1 MINTSIAFRR
11 ALSGNREFRIKDT
24 ITLKNKKEIPIPMM
38 DLREYK
44 INEATSASGKFEIG
58 AAVIKE
64 YKVTLDNSEEQYDD
78 CDFEGANIQ
87 AVIGLK
93 LADGTWEDLKKG
105 LYRVYTATF
114 GETTLQITAYDEMIY
129 FDRPY
134 SECTLSY
141 PATVRDIVLDAC
153 RHCQVDCESGSIEM
167 GNYIVK
173 TKPEGSITYRDV
185 ISYCAQIMCRYARI
199 NHLGRLAF
207 GWYDF
212 SAVGSGDLDGGIFD
226 TASQEKYL
234 SGDEADGGTFDDYSS
249 GYTYDGGTFV
259 DMDTYH
265 HFYDLY
271 NKSING
277 TDINVTGIQITA
289 KTDSTDEKYLYG
301 TNTYALEIKDNP
313 LIQTDTMQQV
323 AKHIGDKIINKPF
336 RPMSI
341 SVQGNPAIEAG
352 DVAVVSPKTT
362 SSYTTVITDTT
373 FSLFAAQSISSTAET
388 PTAKTFTRYGAATK
402 LLEAARNYTDQEMSA
417 YDLVVQQMSQL
428 AANTLGFHETK
439 IIQDDGSVIVYRH
452 DKPKLSESK
461 IVYKSGIDGFFVTR
475 SYTGKDSTTAWK
487 AGFDSNGN
495 AALNI
500 LSVIGI
506 HWDWAYGGILSLGG
520 KGNGNGVLRIYD
532 KHGKVKAVLNYN
544 GLVVYR
550 TPLDPDSTTS
560 QEYSGLL
567 FDGACI
573 KPVEGTTNLE
583 DEDEI
588 IIIDNRGV
596 HFDRYD
602 ENNELIFESEFQR
615 LYAGLCG
622 CDEFH
627 CEGGTATL
635 DEATITGNVSIGGKA
650 TVAGNASVSG
660 DATVTGDVSIG
671 GALKSHDIDADGL
684 IYADRF
690 RMNKELVS
698 GSGGNNVGV
707 KVYSSSDGPD
717 GLGEAKYWYFYK
729 VSYSSKR
736 YKDVGDIIS
745 EKDIE
750 NWYNIRPLWAKYK
763 AGYLMEGDENEG
775 KYLPMFIAEDVEK
788 YFPQAVTHEGSQVED
803 WNYRI
808 MIPAMF
814 AMIKQQK
821 EEIESLKQAVKGMRG
836 N

>member
-64 YKVTLDNSEEQYDD
+64 YKVALDNSEEQYDD

-105 LYRVYTATF
+105 VYRVYTATF

-185 ISYCAQIMCRYARI
+185 ISYCAQIMGCYARI

-277 TDINVTGIQITA
+277 TDINITGIQITA
-289 KTDSTDEKYLYG
+289 KKDSADEKYLYG

-323 AKHIGDKIINKPF
+323 AKHIGNKIINKPF

-341 SVQGNPAIEAG
+341 SIQGNPAIEAG
-352 DVAVVSPKTT
+352 DVVVVSPKTT

-475 SYTGKDSTTAWK
+475 NYTGKDSTTVWK

-506 HWDWAYGGILSLGG
+506 YWDWGYGGTLTLGG
-520 KGNGNGVLRIYD
+520 EDNKNGVLRILNANGAQIGKWDNTGADITGTVKTITSNGVYAKITGQDITFINGGDDINEQVLMQMGAAISTDSNVADIDLGENTSFGIGGNGREMFQMHPYD
-532 KHGKVKAVLNYN
+532 DWTTKILGNFEVMSGTKSRVAETQNFSDRLLYCYETPTPMFGDVGCAQTNAEGVAIIDIDPVFAETISTGTEYQVFLQKEGPGDLWIQEKDESYFVVRGTPELKFSWELKCSQKHFEHLRLEEETQRTMVSKDINNAENDYSDIID
-544 GLVVYR
+544 GLVN
-550 TPLDPDSTTS
+550 D
-560 QEYSGLL
+560 
-567 FDGACI
+567 
-573 KPVEGTTNLE
+573 
-583 DEDEI
+583 
-588 IIIDNRGV
+588 
-596 HFDRYD
+596 YD
-602 ENNELIFESEFQR
+602 TEMEELINES
-615 LYAGLCG
+615 
-622 CDEFH
+622 
-627 CEGGTATL
+627 
-635 DEATITGNVSIGGKA
+635 N
-650 TVAGNASVSG
+650 
-660 DATVTGDVSIG
+660 
-671 GALKSHDIDADGL
+671 
-684 IYADRF
+684 
-690 RMNKELVS
+690 
-698 GSGGNNVGV
+698 
-707 KVYSSSDGPD
+707 
-717 GLGEAKYWYFYK
+717 
-729 VSYSSKR
+729 
-736 YKDVGDIIS
+736 
-745 EKDIE
+745 
-750 NWYNIRPLWAKYK
+750 
-763 AGYLMEGDENEG
+763 
-775 KYLPMFIAEDVEK
+775 
-788 YFPQAVTHEGSQVED
+788 
-803 WNYRI
+803 
-808 MIPAMF
+808 
-814 AMIKQQK
+814 
-821 EEIESLKQAVKGMRG
+821 
-836 N
+836 

>member
-64 YKVTLDNSEEQYDD
+64 YKITLDNSEEQYDD

-105 LYRVYTATF
+105 LYRAYTATF

-185 ISYCAQIMCRYARI
+185 ISYCTQIMGCYARI

-212 SAVGSGDLDGGIFD
+212 SAIGSGDLDGGIFD

-249 GYTYDGGTFV
+249 GYTYDGGSFA

-277 TDINVTGIQITA
+277 TDINVTGIQITT
-289 KTDSTDEKYLYG
+289 KKDSADEKYLYG

-417 YDLVVQQMSQL
+417 YDLIVQQMSQL

-475 SYTGKDSTTAWK
+475 SYTGKDSTTVWK

-506 HWDWAYGGILSLGG
+506 HWDWGYGGTLTLGG
-520 KGNGNGVLRIYD
+520 EDNKNGVLRILNANGAQIGKWDNTGADITGTVKTITSNGVYAKITGQDIAFINGGDDINEQVLMQMGAAISTDSNVADIDLGENTSFGIGGNGREMFQMHPYD
-532 KHGKVKAVLNYN
+532 DWTTKIIGNFEVMSGTKSRVAETQNFSDRLLYCYETPTPMFGDVGCAQTNAEGVAIIDIDPVFAETISTGTEYQVFLQKEGPGDLWIQEKDESYFVVRGTPELKFSWELKCSQKHFEHLRLEEETQRTMVSKDISNAENDYSDIID
-544 GLVVYR
+544 GLVN
-550 TPLDPDSTTS
+550 D
-560 QEYSGLL
+560 
-567 FDGACI
+567 
-573 KPVEGTTNLE
+573 
-583 DEDEI
+583 
-588 IIIDNRGV
+588 
-596 HFDRYD
+596 YD
-602 ENNELIFESEFQR
+602 TEMEELINES
-615 LYAGLCG
+615 
-622 CDEFH
+622 
-627 CEGGTATL
+627 
-635 DEATITGNVSIGGKA
+635 N
-650 TVAGNASVSG
+650 
-660 DATVTGDVSIG
+660 
-671 GALKSHDIDADGL
+671 
-684 IYADRF
+684 
-690 RMNKELVS
+690 
-698 GSGGNNVGV
+698 
-707 KVYSSSDGPD
+707 
-717 GLGEAKYWYFYK
+717 
-729 VSYSSKR
+729 
-736 YKDVGDIIS
+736 
-745 EKDIE
+745 
-750 NWYNIRPLWAKYK
+750 
-763 AGYLMEGDENEG
+763 
-775 KYLPMFIAEDVEK
+775 
-788 YFPQAVTHEGSQVED
+788 
-803 WNYRI
+803 
-808 MIPAMF
+808 
-814 AMIKQQK
+814 
-821 EEIESLKQAVKGMRG
+821 
-836 N
+836 

>member
-1 MINTSIAFRR
+1 
-11 ALSGNREFRIKDT
+11 
-24 ITLKNKKEIPIPMM
+24 MM

-64 YKVTLDNSEEQYDD
+64 YKVALDNSEEQYDD

-105 LYRVYTATF
+105 VYRVYTATF

-185 ISYCAQIMCRYARI
+185 ISYCAQIMGCYARI

-277 TDINVTGIQITA
+277 TDINITGIQITA
-289 KTDSTDEKYLYG
+289 KKDSADEKYLYG

-323 AKHIGDKIINKPF
+323 AKHIGNKIINKPF

-341 SVQGNPAIEAG
+341 SIQGNPAIEAG
-352 DVAVVSPKTT
+352 DVVVVSPKTT

-417 YDLVVQQMSQL
+417 YDIVVQQMSQL

-475 SYTGKDSTTAWK
+475 NYTGKDSTTVWK

-506 HWDWAYGGILSLGG
+506 HWDWGYGGTLTLGG
-520 KGNGNGVLRIYD
+520 EDNKNGVLRILNANGAQIGKWDNTGADITGTVKTISSEGVYAKMTGQDIVFVNGNNDIDEQILMRIGATISTDDNFADINLGENTNFGIGGNGREILQIYPYD
-532 KHGKVKAVLNYN
+532 NWTTKILGNFEVISGTKSRIAETENFSDRLLYCYETPTPMFGDVGCAQTNAEGVAIIDIDPVFAETISTGTEYQVFLQKEGPGDLWIQEKDESYFVVRGTPELKFSWELKCSQKHFEHLRLEEETQRTMVSKDINNAENDYSDIID
-544 GLVVYR
+544 GLVN
-550 TPLDPDSTTS
+550 D
-560 QEYSGLL
+560 
-567 FDGACI
+567 
-573 KPVEGTTNLE
+573 
-583 DEDEI
+583 
-588 IIIDNRGV
+588 
-596 HFDRYD
+596 YD
-602 ENNELIFESEFQR
+602 TEMEELINES
-615 LYAGLCG
+615 
-622 CDEFH
+622 
-627 CEGGTATL
+627 
-635 DEATITGNVSIGGKA
+635 N
-650 TVAGNASVSG
+650 
-660 DATVTGDVSIG
+660 
-671 GALKSHDIDADGL
+671 
-684 IYADRF
+684 
-690 RMNKELVS
+690 
-698 GSGGNNVGV
+698 
-707 KVYSSSDGPD
+707 
-717 GLGEAKYWYFYK
+717 
-729 VSYSSKR
+729 
-736 YKDVGDIIS
+736 
-745 EKDIE
+745 
-750 NWYNIRPLWAKYK
+750 
-763 AGYLMEGDENEG
+763 
-775 KYLPMFIAEDVEK
+775 
-788 YFPQAVTHEGSQVED
+788 
-803 WNYRI
+803 
-808 MIPAMF
+808 
-814 AMIKQQK
+814 
-821 EEIESLKQAVKGMRG
+821 
-836 N
+836 

>member
-1 MINTSIAFRR
+1 MINTSLAFRR

-24 ITLKNKKEIPIPMM
+24 ITLKNKKEFPIPMM

-64 YKVTLDNSEEQYDD
+64 YKITLDNSEEQYDD

-105 LYRVYTATF
+105 QYRVYTAIF

-141 PATVRDIVLDAC
+141 PATIRDIILDAC
-153 RHCQVDCESGSIEM
+153 RHCRVDCESSSIEM

-185 ISYCAQIMCRYARI
+185 ISYCAQIMGCYARI

-212 SAVGSGDLDGGIFD
+212 STIGSGDLDGGIFD

-234 SGDEADGGTFDDYSS
+234 SGDEADGGTFDNYSS
-249 GYTYDGGTFV
+249 GYTYDSGTFV
-259 DMDTYH
+259 DMDAYH

-277 TDINVTGIQITA
+277 TDINVTGIQITT
-289 KTDSTDEKYLYG
+289 KKDNTNKKHLYG

-313 LIQTDTMQQV
+313 LIQADSMQQV

-388 PTAKTFTRYGAATK
+388 PTAKTFTHYGAATK

-475 SYTGKDSTTAWK
+475 NYTGKDSTTVWK

-506 HWDWAYGGILSLGG
+506 HWDWAYGGTLSLGG
-520 KGNGNGVLRIYD
+520 AGNGNGIMKVFDSNGVLISTQDINGYFLYD
-532 KHGKVKAVLNYN
+532 KN
-544 GLVVYR
+544 GLIKAIINKDSIR
-550 TPLDPDSTTS
+550 LFSTPLNPNAIEESSYKGIQLNGDGFCRIGGTYCFDDGELSMEISDAYDPFVSLSSEIDGNVDGNFD
-560 QEYSGLL
+560 ELL
-567 FDGACI
+567 ADVFWTMNATI
-573 KPVEGTTNLE
+573 K
-583 DEDEI
+583 
-588 IIIDNRGV
+588 
-596 HFDRYD
+596 
-602 ENNELIFESEFQR
+602 
-615 LYAGLCG
+615 
-622 CDEFH
+622 
-627 CEGGTATL
+627 GGTATL
-635 DEATITGNVSIGGKA
+635 DSLTSKA
-650 TVAGNASVSG
+650 TKLLNVKQNTNAYDLLLMTDG
-660 DATVTGDVSIG
+660 TVTRAAS
-671 GALKSHDIDADGL
+671 
-684 IYADRF
+684 
-690 RMNKELVS
+690 
-698 GSGGNNVGV
+698 
-707 KVYSSSDGPD
+707 
-717 GLGEAKYWYFYK
+717 
-729 VSYSSKR
+729 SSKR
-736 YKDVGDIIS
+736 YKDIGDTIS
-745 EKDIE
+745 EMDID
-750 NWYNIRPLWAKYK
+750 NWYKIEPVWAKYK
-763 AGYLMEGDENEG
+763 DGYLANGDENEG
-775 KYLPMFIAEDVEK
+775 RYLPMFIAEDVEEH
-788 YFPQAVTHEGSQVED
+788 FPQAATHVNHQIED
-803 WNYRI
+803 WNYRM

-821 EEIESLKQAVKGMRG
+821 EEIESLKQAVKEMRG
-836 N
+836 D

>member
-11 ALSGNREFRIKDT
+11 ALSENREFRIKDT

-78 CDFEGANIQ
+78 CDFEDANIQ

-105 LYRVYTATF
+105 QYRVYTAIF

-141 PATVRDIVLDAC
+141 PATIRDIVLDAC
-153 RHCQVDCESGSIEM
+153 RHCRVDCESGSIEM

-185 ISYCAQIMCRYARI
+185 ISYCAQIMGCYARI

-289 KTDSTDEKYLYG
+289 KKDSADEKYLYG

-313 LIQTDTMQQV
+313 LIQIDTMQQV

-475 SYTGKDSTTAWK
+475 SYTGKDSTTVWK

-506 HWDWAYGGILSLGG
+506 HWDWGYGGTLTLGG
-520 KGNGNGVLRIYD
+520 EDNKNGVLRILNANGAPIGKWDNTGADITGTVKTITSNGVYAKITGQDIAFINGGDDINEQVLMQMGAAISTDSNVADIDLGENTSFGIGGNGREMFQMHPYD
-532 KHGKVKAVLNYN
+532 DWTTKILGNFEVMSGTKSRVAETQNFSDRLLYCYETPTPMFGDVGCAQTNAEGVAIIDIDPVFAETISTGTEYQVFLQKEGPGDLWIQEKDESYFVVRGTPELKFSWELKCSQKHFEHLRLEEETQRTMVSKDINNAENDYSDIID
-544 GLVVYR
+544 GLVN
-550 TPLDPDSTTS
+550 D
-560 QEYSGLL
+560 
-567 FDGACI
+567 
-573 KPVEGTTNLE
+573 
-583 DEDEI
+583 
-588 IIIDNRGV
+588 
-596 HFDRYD
+596 YD
-602 ENNELIFESEFQR
+602 TEMEELINES
-615 LYAGLCG
+615 
-622 CDEFH
+622 
-627 CEGGTATL
+627 
-635 DEATITGNVSIGGKA
+635 N
-650 TVAGNASVSG
+650 
-660 DATVTGDVSIG
+660 
-671 GALKSHDIDADGL
+671 
-684 IYADRF
+684 
-690 RMNKELVS
+690 
-698 GSGGNNVGV
+698 
-707 KVYSSSDGPD
+707 
-717 GLGEAKYWYFYK
+717 
-729 VSYSSKR
+729 
-736 YKDVGDIIS
+736 
-745 EKDIE
+745 
-750 NWYNIRPLWAKYK
+750 
-763 AGYLMEGDENEG
+763 
-775 KYLPMFIAEDVEK
+775 
-788 YFPQAVTHEGSQVED
+788 
-803 WNYRI
+803 
-808 MIPAMF
+808 
-814 AMIKQQK
+814 
-821 EEIESLKQAVKGMRG
+821 
-836 N
+836 

>member
-78 CDFEGANIQ
+78 CDFEDANIQ

-105 LYRVYTATF
+105 QYRVYTAIF

-141 PATVRDIVLDAC
+141 PATIRDIVLDAC
-153 RHCQVDCESGSIEM
+153 RHCRVDCESGSIEM

-185 ISYCAQIMCRYARI
+185 ISYCAQIMGCYARI

-212 SAVGSGDLDGGIFD
+212 SAVGFGDLDGGIFD

-289 KTDSTDEKYLYG
+289 KKDSADEKYLYG

-336 RPMSI
+336 RPMSVSI
-341 SVQGNPAIEAG
+341 QGNPAIEAG

-475 SYTGKDSTTAWK
+475 SYTGKDSTTVWK

-506 HWDWAYGGILSLGG
+506 YWDWGYGGTLTLGG
-520 KGNGNGVLRIYD
+520 EDNKNGVLRILDANGAQIGKWDNMGADITGTVKTITSNGVYAKITGQDIAFINGGDDIDEQVLMQMGAAISTDSNVADIDLGENTSFGIGGNGREMFQMHPYD
-532 KHGKVKAVLNYN
+532 DWTTKILGNFEVMSGTKSRVAETQNFSDRLLYC
-544 GLVVYR
+544 YE
-550 TPLDPDSTTS
+550 TPTPMFGDVGCAQTN
-560 QEYSGLL
+560 E
-567 FDGACI
+567 
-573 KPVEGTTNLE
+573 EGVA
-583 DEDEI
+583 
-588 IIIDNRGV
+588 IIDIDPVFAETISTGTEYQVFLQKEGPGDLWIQEKDESYFVVRGTPELKFSWELKCSQK
-596 HFDRYD
+596 HFEHLRLEEETQRTMVSKDINNA
-602 ENNELIFESEFQR
+602 ENDYS
-615 LYAGLCG
+615 
-622 CDEFH
+622 
-627 CEGGTATL
+627 
-635 DEATITGNVSIGGKA
+635 
-650 TVAGNASVSG
+650 
-660 DATVTGDVSIG
+660 
-671 GALKSHDIDADGL
+671 DIIDGL
-684 IYADRF
+684 INDYDTE
-690 RMNKELVS
+690 MEEL
-698 GSGGNNVGV
+698 
-707 KVYSSSDGPD
+707 
-717 GLGEAKYWYFYK
+717 
-729 VSYSSKR
+729 
-736 YKDVGDIIS
+736 I
-745 EKDIE
+745 
-750 NWYNIRPLWAKYK
+750 
-763 AGYLMEGDENEG
+763 NE
-775 KYLPMFIAEDVEK
+775 
-788 YFPQAVTHEGSQVED
+788 S
-803 WNYRI
+803 N
-808 MIPAMF
+808 
-814 AMIKQQK
+814 
-821 EEIESLKQAVKGMRG
+821 
-836 N
+836 

>member
-64 YKVTLDNSEEQYDD
+64 YKVALDNSEEQYDD

-105 LYRVYTATF
+105 VYREYTATF

-185 ISYCAQIMCRYARI
+185 ISYCAQIMGCYARI

-277 TDINVTGIQITA
+277 TDINITGIQITA
-289 KTDSTDEKYLYG
+289 KKDSADEKYLYG

-323 AKHIGDKIINKPF
+323 AKHIGNKIINKPF

-341 SVQGNPAIEAG
+341 SIQGNPAIEAG
-352 DVAVVSPKTT
+352 DVVVVSPKTT

-475 SYTGKDSTTAWK
+475 NYTGKDSTTVWTN
-487 AGFDSNGN
+487 GFDSNGN

-506 HWDWAYGGILSLGG
+506 HWDWAYGGTLTLGG
-520 KGNGNGVLRIYD
+520 EGNKNGVLRILNVNGAQIGKWDNTGADITGTIKTITSEGVYAKMTGQDIVFVNGNNDIDEQILMRIGATISTDDNFADINLGENTNFGIGGNGREILQIYPYD
-532 KHGKVKAVLNYN
+532 NWTTKILGNFEVISGTKSRIAETENFSDRLLYCYETPTPMFGDVGCAQTNAEGVSIIDIDPVFAETISTGTEYQVFLQKEGPGDLWIQEKDESYFVVRGTPELKFSWELKCSQKHFEHLRLEEETQRTMVSKDINNAENDYSDIID
-544 GLVVYR
+544 GLVN
-550 TPLDPDSTTS
+550 D
-560 QEYSGLL
+560 
-567 FDGACI
+567 
-573 KPVEGTTNLE
+573 
-583 DEDEI
+583 
-588 IIIDNRGV
+588 
-596 HFDRYD
+596 YD
-602 ENNELIFESEFQR
+602 TEMEELINES
-615 LYAGLCG
+615 
-622 CDEFH
+622 
-627 CEGGTATL
+627 
-635 DEATITGNVSIGGKA
+635 N
-650 TVAGNASVSG
+650 
-660 DATVTGDVSIG
+660 
-671 GALKSHDIDADGL
+671 
-684 IYADRF
+684 
-690 RMNKELVS
+690 
-698 GSGGNNVGV
+698 
-707 KVYSSSDGPD
+707 
-717 GLGEAKYWYFYK
+717 
-729 VSYSSKR
+729 
-736 YKDVGDIIS
+736 
-745 EKDIE
+745 
-750 NWYNIRPLWAKYK
+750 
-763 AGYLMEGDENEG
+763 
-775 KYLPMFIAEDVEK
+775 
-788 YFPQAVTHEGSQVED
+788 
-803 WNYRI
+803 
-808 MIPAMF
+808 
-814 AMIKQQK
+814 
-821 EEIESLKQAVKGMRG
+821 
-836 N
+836 

>member
-11 ALSGNREFRIKDT
+11 ALSENREFRIKDT
-24 ITLKNKKEIPIPMM
+24 ITMKNKKEIPIPMM

-141 PATVRDIVLDAC
+141 PATIRDIVLDAC
-153 RHCQVDCESGSIEM
+153 RHCRVDCESGSIEM

-185 ISYCAQIMCRYARI
+185 ISYCAQIMGCYARI

-289 KTDSTDEKYLYG
+289 KKDSADEKYLYG

-506 HWDWAYGGILSLGG
+506 HWDWAYGGTLTLGG
-520 KGNGNGVLRIYD
+520 EDNKNGVLRILNVNGAQIGKWDNTGADITGTIKTITSEGVYAKMTGQDIVFVNGNNDIDEQILMRIGATISTDDNFADINLGENTNFGIGGNGREILQIYPYD
-532 KHGKVKAVLNYN
+532 NWTTKILGNFEVISGTKSRIAETQNFSDRLLYCYETPTPMFGDVGCAQTNAEGVTIIDIDPVFAETISTGTEYQVFLQKEGPGDLWIQEKDESYFVVRGTPELKFSWELKCSQKHFEHLRLEEETQRTMVSKDINNAENDYSDIID
-544 GLVVYR
+544 GLVN
-550 TPLDPDSTTS
+550 D
-560 QEYSGLL
+560 
-567 FDGACI
+567 
-573 KPVEGTTNLE
+573 
-583 DEDEI
+583 
-588 IIIDNRGV
+588 
-596 HFDRYD
+596 YD
-602 ENNELIFESEFQR
+602 TEMEELINES
-615 LYAGLCG
+615 
-622 CDEFH
+622 
-627 CEGGTATL
+627 
-635 DEATITGNVSIGGKA
+635 N
-650 TVAGNASVSG
+650 
-660 DATVTGDVSIG
+660 
-671 GALKSHDIDADGL
+671 
-684 IYADRF
+684 
-690 RMNKELVS
+690 
-698 GSGGNNVGV
+698 
-707 KVYSSSDGPD
+707 
-717 GLGEAKYWYFYK
+717 
-729 VSYSSKR
+729 
-736 YKDVGDIIS
+736 
-745 EKDIE
+745 
-750 NWYNIRPLWAKYK
+750 
-763 AGYLMEGDENEG
+763 
-775 KYLPMFIAEDVEK
+775 
-788 YFPQAVTHEGSQVED
+788 
-803 WNYRI
+803 
-808 MIPAMF
+808 
-814 AMIKQQK
+814 
-821 EEIESLKQAVKGMRG
+821 
-836 N
+836 